1 MKLSKYSCHH
11 LSLKGMFLMLFA
23 SMAIYLSS
31 CDKNDEVVE
40 QVPAEARPMELL
52 YNESKGL
59 AETSADSVTNFAQK
73 FCDHM
78 NSHLN
83 DQNNEYFQPTV
94 DNIEYAATV
103 FGYKLTINMGVGI
116 TINDEW
122 DGEYFMNF

>member
-1 MKLSKYSCHH
+1 MKLSKYTCHH
-11 LSLKGMFLMLFA
+11 LSLKWMFLMLFA

-31 CDKNDEVVE
+31 CDKNDDVVE
-40 QVPAEARPMELL
+40 QEASRARPMELL

-59 AETSADSVTNFAQK
+59 AKTSADSVSNFAQK

-78 NSHLN
+78 NSTLN
-83 DQNNEYFQPTV
+83 NQNDEYFQPTV

>member
-1 MKLSKYSCHH
+1 
-11 LSLKGMFLMLFA
+11 MLFA
-23 SMAIYLSS
+23 SMAICLSS
-31 CDKNDEVVE
+31 CDKNDDVAE
-40 QVPAEARPMELL
+40 QEPAKARPMELL

-59 AETSADSVTNFAQK
+59 AETSADSVTNFVQK

-83 DQNNEYFQPTV
+83 DQNDEYFQPTV

>member
-1 MKLSKYSCHH
+1 
-11 LSLKGMFLMLFA
+11 MLFA
-23 SMAIYLSS
+23 SMAICLSS
-31 CDKNDEVVE
+31 CDKNDDVVE
-40 QVPAEARPMELL
+40 QETSKARLMELL

-78 NSHLN
+78 NSNLN
-83 DQNNEYFQPTV
+83 DQNDEYFQPTV

-103 FGYKLTINMGVGI
+103 FGYKTTIKTGVSI

-122 DGEYFMNF
+122 DGEYYMNF